1 MMKRFISLLLVTVFL
16 LASCTTPDGNAGG
29 TTETPVMSGE
39 VTNETE
45 EESKM
50 EETTAHTHS
59 FTESE
64 VEPTADERGH
74 VLKTC
79 SCGHTEKEYT
89 TGIASV
95 DDKLTILFIGNS
107 YTHYNTMPTAIFAR
121 LLTAQG
127 IKATVKAITKG
138 GYTLL
143 QHADPDDDYG
153 KQINSYLAS
162 NEVDVVFLQE
172 QSARPA
178 SSPGYFYDGVR
189 AFKDKLAAEKAE
201 VILYQTWG
209 RKEPHSTL
217 TSNGWT
223 HETMAY
229 KLAAAYE
236 AIAEEMGYHLSQ
248 VGSAFLDVYKN
259 HPEINLYAD
268 DNTHPSPTGS
278 YLISLCHYARLYG
291 LSPIG
296 VKYNAGLDSGTVK
309 ILQEAAHKAIFGESI
324 VPAEYKLKS
333 EGVTS
338 KDYVEEGNLEKI
350 PASGIISTGIKGTNG
365 KISSDAVSTTQLTAS
380 QIADLADISYGVSII
395 GVKDMHRKLSVA
407 CDGIWSGGNDYRLS
421 FHFDGKKYD
430 VSGKQ
435 DDNEQYSALITYNF
449 GKEVTLDAIG
459 YLSGSMDGFAQAQ
472 DVFVSS
478 DGKTWEKIETACYD
492 AIALKKQGGELIN
505 LGKILKDSR
514 QKTAAAFTLFDMG
527 GAKAQYVRVGLI
539 TGVVVN
545 EWDTNTYEL
554 VVYGK

>member
-1 MMKRFISLLLVTVFL
+1 MKRFISLILVTLFL
-16 LASCTTPDGNAGG
+16 LASCTSENNP
-29 TTETPVMSGE
+29 PE
-39 VTNETE
+39 VTTDDHISGTM
-45 EESKM
+45 EESKA
-50 EETTAHTHS
+50 ETTMEHTHE
-59 FTESE
+59 FTETN
-64 VEPTADERGH
+64 VEPTANERGH
-74 VLKTC
+74 ILKSC
-79 SCGHTEKEYT
+79 ACGHTEKEYT

-95 DDKLTILFIGNS
+95 DEELTILFIGNS
-107 YTHYNTMPTAIFAR
+107 YTHYNTMPNAIFAKI
-121 LLTAQG
+121 LLEQG
-127 IKATVKAITKG
+127 IKARVKAITKG
-138 GYTLL
+138 SYTLL
-143 QHADPDDDYG
+143 QFADDDDEYG
-153 KQINSYLAS
+153 KQINSYLAAYD
-162 NEVDVVFLQE
+162 VDIVFLQE

-178 SSPGYFYDGVR
+178 SAPGLFYDGVR
-189 AFKDKLAAEKAE
+189 AFKEKLAAEKAD

-209 RKEPHSTL
+209 RKEPHTTL

-236 AIAEEMGYHLSQ
+236 AIAEETGYHLSQ

-296 VKYNAGLDSGTVK
+296 VKYTAGLNSTTVK
-309 ILQEAAHKAIFGESI
+309 ILQEAAHKAIFGKS
-324 VPAEYKLKS
+324 VLPDEYKTKS
-333 EGVTS
+333 EGVSGRGT
-338 KDYVEEGNLEKI
+338 VEKGNLEKV
-350 PASGIISTGIKGTNG
+350 PTSGIISTGITGTNG
-365 KISSDAVSTTQLTAS
+365 KTSSTAVSTTQLTAA

-395 GVKDMHRKLSVA
+395 GVKDMYRKLSVA
-407 CDGIWSGGNDYRLS
+407 CDGIWSGGNSYRLS

-435 DDNEQYSALITYNF
+435 DDNEQFSALITYNF

-459 YLSGSMDGFAQAQ
+459 YLSGSMDGFAQSQ
-472 DVFVSS
+472 CVFVSS

-492 AIALKKQGGELIN
+492 TVALKKNGGELIN

-514 QKTAAAFTLFDMG
+514 GKNADAFTLFDMG
-527 GAKAQYVRVGLI
+527 GVKAQYVRVGII
-539 TGVVVN
+539 TGVIVN
-545 EWDTNTYEL
+545 DWDTNTYEL

>member
-1 MMKRFISLLLVTVFL
+1 MKRFISLILVTLFL
-16 LASCTTPDGNAGG
+16 LASCSSENNP
-29 TTETPVMSGE
+29 PE
-39 VTNETE
+39 VTTDDHISGTM
-45 EESKM
+45 EESKA
-50 EETTAHTHS
+50 ETTMEHTHE
-59 FTESE
+59 FTETN
-64 VEPTADERGH
+64 VEPTANERGH
-74 VLKTC
+74 ILKSC
-79 SCGHTEKEYT
+79 ACGHTEKEYT

-95 DDKLTILFIGNS
+95 DEELTILFIGNS
-107 YTHYNTMPTAIFAR
+107 YTHYNTMPNAIFAKI
-121 LLTAQG
+121 LLEQG
-127 IKATVKAITKG
+127 IKARVKAITKG
-138 GYTLL
+138 SYTLL
-143 QHADPDDDYG
+143 QFADDDDEYG
-153 KQINSYLAS
+153 KQINSYLAAYD
-162 NEVDVVFLQE
+162 VDIVFLQE

-178 SSPGYFYDGVR
+178 SAPGLFYDGVR
-189 AFKDKLAAEKAE
+189 AFKEKLAAEKAD

-209 RKEPHSTL
+209 RKEPHTTL

-236 AIAEEMGYHLSQ
+236 AIAEETGYHLSQ
-248 VGSAFLDVYKN
+248 VGSAFLDVYKS

-296 VKYNAGLDSGTVK
+296 VKYTAGLNSTTVK
-309 ILQEAAHKAIFGESI
+309 ILQEAAHKAIFGKSV
-324 VPAEYKLKS
+324 VPDEYKTKS
-333 EGVTS
+333 EGVSGRGT
-338 KDYVEEGNLEKI
+338 VEKGNLEKV
-350 PASGIISTGIKGTNG
+350 PTSGIISTGITGTNG
-365 KISSDAVSTTQLTAS
+365 KTSSTAVSTTQLTAA

-407 CDGIWSGGNDYRLS
+407 CDGIWSGGNSYRLS

-435 DDNEQYSALITYNF
+435 DDNEQFSALITYNF

-459 YLSGSMDGFAQAQ
+459 YLSGSMDGFAQSQ
-472 DVFVSS
+472 CVFVSS

-492 AIALKKQGGELIN
+492 TVALKKNGGELIN

-514 QKTAAAFTLFDMG
+514 GKNADAFTLFDMG
-527 GAKAQYVRVGLI
+527 GVKAQYVRVGII
-539 TGVVVN
+539 TGVIVN
-545 EWDTNTYEL
+545 DWDTNTYEL